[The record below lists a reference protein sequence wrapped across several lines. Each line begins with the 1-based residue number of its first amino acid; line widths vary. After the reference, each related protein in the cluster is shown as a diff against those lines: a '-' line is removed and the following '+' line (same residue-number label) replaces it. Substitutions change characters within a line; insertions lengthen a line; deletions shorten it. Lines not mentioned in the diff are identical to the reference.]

1 MSWPL
6 VESFM
11 WHHLES
17 SCRIVKL
24 DASKIISRN
33 FRSLRDDS
41 TTRNILNKLPL
52 KAYGRSKNLRDLL
65 VRSSLP
71 RNLSPQT
78 LGTLPCNRTVCRTFP
93 RVNSSSTITTLKGH
107 VSITIHF
114 SCITENMVIV
124 SRAANVHRQCTLGR
138 PDAGLRSTLESM
150 AEISSTE
157 EWPSCTFLP
166 QPNKSYTWGH
176 EGCCIEGRPSQPGM
190 P

>member
-1 MSWPL
+1 
-6 VESFM
+6 M

-71 RNLSPQT
+71 RNLPNQPT
-78 LGTLPCNRTVCRTFP
+78 GAFPCNRTVCFSCHH
-93 RVNSSSTITTLKGH
+93 VNSSTTRDAQGTSLHHGTFFSGITDSVVYYLTYIKCPSTSLHCRRDWTQVGEPFQRTLQRCHQQEK
-107 VSITIHF
+107 
-114 SCITENMVIV
+114 
-124 SRAANVHRQCTLGR
+124 
-138 PDAGLRSTLESM
+138 
-150 AEISSTE
+150 
-157 EWPSCTFLP
+157 
-166 QPNKSYTWGH
+166 
-176 EGCCIEGRPSQPGM
+176 
-190 P
+190 